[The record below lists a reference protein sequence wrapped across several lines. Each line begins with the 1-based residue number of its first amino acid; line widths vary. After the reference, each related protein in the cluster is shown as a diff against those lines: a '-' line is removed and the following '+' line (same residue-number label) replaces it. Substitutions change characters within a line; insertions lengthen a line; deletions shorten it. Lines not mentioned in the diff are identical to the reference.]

1 MRKTKTQYY
10 SNLDEKRVTEKT
22 FWKTVKPFLSDKQY
36 PRKKKT
42 LIEENE
48 IVLSD
53 EDTVQVLNTFFFK
66 HYN

>member
-1 MRKTKTQYY
+1 MKNVLLKKPSGKQL
-10 SNLDEKRVTEKT
+10 NLFFQTNNI
-22 FWKTVKPFLSDKQY
+22 QG
-36 PRKKKT
+36 KKT